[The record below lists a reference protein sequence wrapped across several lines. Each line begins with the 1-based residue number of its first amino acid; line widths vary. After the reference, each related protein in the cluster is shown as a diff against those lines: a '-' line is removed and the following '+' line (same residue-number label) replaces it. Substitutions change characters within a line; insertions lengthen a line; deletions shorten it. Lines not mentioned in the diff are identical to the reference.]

1 MEQTPG
7 AGVVTENGP
16 REVDSR
22 EIAIHVLMGNH
33 RLTEAEILE
42 KFTESQ
48 LDACAE
54 LLDWYHG
61 KDDLLIGQARD
72 CPACWGGNFRVGH
85 EGYVSEEVWES
96 VLPTDLESS
105 LYYAV
110 VASLDTD
117 FAALDEVAAHRED
130 EEWLAV
136 VARDYIEDGNAE
148 VYYTEFF
155 PDDYTPD
162 EQHALAEERPDLFTA
177 EEIEGLADLIDPR
190 VLEDGGLDLDEASNE
205 MRGIADGL
213 AARQVESPGL
223 DGRDR

>member
-22 EIAIHVLMGNH
+22 EIAIHVLMDNH
-33 RLTEAEILE
+33 RLTEAEVLE

-61 KDDLLIGQARD
+61 KDVLLIGQARD
-72 CPACWGGNFRVGH
+72 RPACWGGNFRVGV
-85 EGYVSEEVWES
+85 EGYVSEEVWDS

-110 VASLDTD
+110 VAALADY
-117 FAALDEVAAHRED
+117 AALDEVAAHRDD
-130 EEWLAV
+130 EEWLGD
-136 VARDYIEDGNAE
+136 VARDYVENGDAE

-155 PDDYTPD
+155 PNDYTPE
-162 EQHALAEERPDLFTA
+162 EQFALAEERPDLFTA
-177 EEIEGLADLIDPR
+177 EEVEGLADLSDPR
-190 VLEDGGLDLDEASNE
+190 VLEEGGLDLDEASNE

-213 AARQVESPGL
+213 AARQVESPDL